1 MLSGLKNLIMWYN
14 FNDKLPHSQQIVT
27 VCVGGVLF
35 VDRFVQWF
43 LIDPT
48 GTLLDSRTYTV
59 GDYDLNSLR
68 KLNALWTVEPK
79 ESLKF

>member
-1 MLSGLKNLIMWYN
+1 MWYN
-14 FNDKLPHSQQIVT
+14 FNNKLPREHTDIIVFIPNRGT
-27 VCVGGVLF
+27 MTCKLEVFDVGLADQV
-35 VDRFVQWF
+35 
-43 LIDPT
+43 I
-48 GTLLDSRTYTV
+48 YV